1 MPNTLSPSIT
11 FHPSVGFTCAA
22 DSKFVLRGAGENK
35 KKKNKRKKPHAHTD
49 REKEGNERSLTNKGR

>member
-35 KKKNKRKKPHAHTD
+35 KKKIKERNHTHTPTERKKETSAA
-49 REKEGNERSLTNKGR
+49 